1 MRGNS
6 GGALS
11 VTQEEDPET
20 GLLSDTIPLTM
31 FSCPGAAGFKV
42 RGPKYLQD
50 KKKVYADPLDR
61 EFMCDHDAF
70 AVHPTQI
77 HAQTHARLLLT
88 ALAEDDS

>member
-6 GGALS
+6 GGVLS

-42 RGPKYLQD
+42 RGPNYLQD
-50 KKKVYADPLDR
+50 KKKVYADPSDR
-61 EFMCDHDAF
+61 EIC
-70 AVHPTQI
+70 VI
-77 HAQTHARLLLT
+77 GRLCSAYYLDTCSCWQSDTRAT
-88 ALAEDDS
+88 ASHGIC